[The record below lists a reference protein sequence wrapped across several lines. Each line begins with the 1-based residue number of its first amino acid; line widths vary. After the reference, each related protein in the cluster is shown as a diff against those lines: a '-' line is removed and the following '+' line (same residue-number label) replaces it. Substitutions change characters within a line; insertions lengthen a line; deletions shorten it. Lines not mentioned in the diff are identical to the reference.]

1 MIEAVKHGF
10 ANYAKFDGR
19 TGRATFWW
27 WVLAVFLA
35 VIVAS
40 FLDGS
45 LARGHMAPITAL
57 LTLILFLPNLAMS
70 VRRLHD
76 ANQTGWWVLVGLVPL
91 FGAMLLIVLYLL
103 PSHPAGER
111 FDAPG
116 PAPMPPE
123 SPPAA

>member
-1 MIEAVKHGF
+1 MIEAVKYGF
-10 ANYAKFDGR
+10 ANYARFDGR

-27 WVLAVFLA
+27 WVLAVLLA

-45 LARGHMAPITAL
+45 LARGHMAPFTAL

-103 PSHPAGER
+103 PSNPAGER
-111 FDAPG
+111 FDPPG
-116 PAPMPPE
+116 LAPMPPE
-123 SPPAA
+123 PPTTA

>member
-10 ANYAKFDGR
+10 ANYARFDGR

-123 SPPAA
+123 PPPAA